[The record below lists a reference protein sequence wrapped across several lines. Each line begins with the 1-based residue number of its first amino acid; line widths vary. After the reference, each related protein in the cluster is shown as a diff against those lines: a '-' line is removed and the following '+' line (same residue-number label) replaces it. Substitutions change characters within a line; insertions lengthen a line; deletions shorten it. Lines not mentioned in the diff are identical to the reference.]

1 MSKIDKNL
9 LDSAVKEA
17 LDVRKNAHAPYSK
30 FQVGATI
37 ITKKGNIYKGVN
49 VENSS
54 FGATVCAERIALF
67 NAVSNGE
74 KEIEA
79 VVIAATLN
87 GEAVY
92 PCGICRQVLSDFNPQ
107 MEVIMVNADSK
118 KIEKEVKL
126 DNIFEG
132 AFKF

>member
-1 MSKIDKNL
+1 MSKIDKNIIEK
-9 LDSAVKEA
+9 AVKQA
-17 LDVRKNAHAPYSK
+17 LDVRENAYAPYSK
-30 FQVGATI
+30 FKVGATI

-67 NAVSNGE
+67 TAVSNGE

-79 VVIAATLN
+79 VVIASNLN

-92 PCGICRQVLSDFNPQ
+92 PCGICRQVLSDFNPE
-107 MEVIMVNADSK
+107 MNVIMVNSDSK
-118 KIEKEVKL
+118 KIEKEIKL
-126 DNIFEG
+126 NKIFES